1 MTDCS
6 VMISCSYIQIEF
18 DEKESETEEEEEEE
32 RDIWSVVRKCNVHLK
47 DCDTKRKVI
56 TRLVI
61 GGT

>member
-1 MTDCS
+1 
-6 VMISCSYIQIEF
+6 MISCSYIQIEF
-18 DEKESETEEEEEEE
+18 DEKESETEEEEEE